1 MLRNNFIKVDTLFS
15 EKYDSLNLFTQR
27 LNMFVV
33 MVVISLRL
41 SVMRFEIKFSYS
53 YQRILSKMITKF
65 VESFNLL

>member
-15 EKYDSLNLFTQR
+15 EKYDSLILFTQR
-27 LNMFVV
+27 LNMFVA